1 MSGARVRLFGA
12 LAAGSRRVGIRG
24 AVRRLTPA
32 IDRLYAARHR
42 APLTAEVAGVRLH
55 GYLRHR
61 SFLAEAMRPGP
72 DVRRAVPAQ
81 HRPRDDRGRRRR
93 APRAVHRLAA
103 RAVGPDGLVVAFEPD
118 RYNLTAL
125 RLNVGDAANVRIVE
139 KAVADTP
146 GTVVF
151 YETASTIGSSL
162 LERPDSRSRVVEKT
176 SIDTELGARDVTRLL
191 VKLNVEG
198 AEPLVLKG
206 MRETLARVRPV
217 AMFIEVNSSLAESAG
232 IDFDELVA
240 GLAGD
245 GFDVGFIDLPTQTVV
260 PLGQPFQKGHLLATR
275 G

>member
-61 SFLAEAMRPGP
+61 SFLAEAMRP
-72 DVRRAVPAQ
+72 DRTYVELFLRSIVPGMTVVDGGA
-81 HRPRDDRGRRRR
+81 HLGLYT
-93 APRAVHRLAA
+93 VLAA

-217 AMFIEVNSSLAESAG
+217 AMFIEVNPSLAESAG

-260 PLGQPFQKGHLLATR
+260 PLGQPVQKGHLLATR
-275 G
+275 S

>member
-1 MSGARVRLFGA
+1 M
-12 LAAGSRRVGIRG
+12 
-24 AVRRLTPA
+24 
-32 IDRLYAARHR
+32 
-42 APLTAEVAGVRLH
+42 RLH

-61 SFLAEAMRPGP
+61 SFLAEAMRP
-72 DVRRAVPAQ
+72 DRTYVELFLRSIVPGMTVVDGGA
-81 HRPRDDRGRRRR
+81 HLGLYT
-93 APRAVHRLAA
+93 VLAA

-139 KAVADTP
+139 KAVADAP

-151 YETASTIGSSL
+151 HETASTIGSSL

-176 SIDTELGARDVTRLL
+176 SIDAELEARDVTRLL

-198 AEPLVLKG
+198 AEPLVLAG

-217 AMFIEVNSSLAESAG
+217 AMFIEVNPSLVESAG
-232 IDFDELVA
+232 TDVDELVD

-245 GFDVGFIDLPTQTVV
+245 GFDVGFIDLATQTVV
-260 PLGQPFQKGHLLATR
+260 PLGQPLRKGHLLATR
-275 G
+275 GWEGSAK